1 MMTDCLFCKMVDGR
15 IAPSIVYEDSDVLAF
30 NDIQPRAPVHVLIVP
45 KRHIA
50 TLNDLG
56 PGDAEAVGKLFLVA
70 RAIAEDRG
78 FDRNGYR
85 AVINCNAD
93 AGQSVFH
100 LHFHLIPAYEGQTVG
115 AHGQGRAD
123 DVELATLAREIA
135 ALL

>member
-15 IAPSIVYEDSDVLAF
+15 ITPSVVYEDSEVLAF

-56 PGDAEAVGKLFLVA
+56 PGDAAAVGKLFLVA
-70 RAIAEDRG
+70 RAIAKDRG

-100 LHFHLIPAYEGQTVG
+100 LHLHLLA
-115 AHGQGRAD
+115 GRAMGWPPFPD
-123 DVELATLAREIA
+123 A
-135 ALL
+135 ASP